1 MDIGLTNKVVV
12 ITGAGSGIGLA
23 CAKAFAAEGAYVV
36 GGDRSTAALAEIA
49 GPGSVLPVELDLL
62 SPAGPKALIDRAVRE
77 HGVVDVLV
85 NNLGGAL
92 HRDSFLDVDDA
103 GWEAMFDLNFTCGV
117 RSCRAA
123 LPVMVE
129 RGRGAIVSIASDAGR
144 QPDPFYVDYCAAK
157 AAVLSLVKSLSIEFG
172 PKGVRANAV
181 APGPT
186 LTPGLIEFF
195 ATSAAP
201 KWGMTTEAA
210 IDHFARNIR
219 KLPLGKLGTAEDVAA
234 LVLFLSSDLARQI
247 TGSTFGVDGGV
258 MHVM

>member
-1 MDIGLTNKVVV
+1 METGLKGRVVV
-12 ITGAGSGIGLA
+12 ITGANSGIGLA
-23 CAKAFAAEGAYVV
+23 CAEAFAAEGARVV
-36 GGDRSTAALAEIA
+36 GGDRSVSSMSRIE
-49 GPGSVLPVELDLL
+49 GVLPVEADLL
-62 SPAGPKALIDRAVRE
+62 TASGPRALVDRAVRE
-77 HGVVDVLV
+77 FGGVDVLV
-85 NNLGGAL
+85 NNLGGAK

-103 GWEAMFDLNFTCGV
+103 AWQETLDLNFTCGV
-117 RSCRAA
+117 RACRAV
-123 LPVMVE
+123 LPVMVD

-144 QPDPFYVDYCAAK
+144 QPDPFYVDYCVAK
-157 AAVLSLVKSLSIEFG
+157 AAIISLVKSLSIEFG

-210 IDHFARNIR
+210 IDHFAKDIR
-219 KLPLGKLGTAEDVAA
+219 KLPLGKLGDPSDVAA
-234 LVLFLSSDLARQI
+234 MVVFLASDLAKQV

>member
-1 MDIGLTNKVVV
+1 METGLAGKVVV
-12 ITGAGSGIGLA
+12 ITGANSGIGLA
-23 CAKAFAAEGAYVV
+23 CARAFAAEGARVV
-36 GGDRSTAALAEIA
+36 GGDRATGALAGIAEA
-49 GPGSVLPVELDLL
+49 GPVLPVEIDLL
-62 SPAGPKALIDRAVRE
+62 AATGPRTLVDRAVRE
-77 HGVVDVLV
+77 HGTVDVLV
-85 NNLGGAL
+85 NNLGGPR

-103 GWEAMFDLNFTCGV
+103 AWQATFDLNFTCGV
-117 RSCRAA
+117 RACRAA
-123 LPVMVE
+123 LPVMVA

-144 QPDPFYVDYCAAK
+144 QPDPVFVDYCVAK

-186 LTPGLIEFF
+186 LTPGLIAFF
-195 ATSAAP
+195 ETSAAP

-219 KLPLGKLGTAEDVAA
+219 KLPLGKLGTPEDVAA
-234 LVLFLSSDLARQI
+234 VVIFLASDLAKQI

-258 MHVM
+258 MHAM

>member
-1 MDIGLTNKVVV
+1 METGLAGKVVV

-23 CAKAFAAEGAYVV
+23 CARLFAAEGAHVV
-36 GGDRSTAALAEIA
+36 AGDRSTGALADLHAA
-49 GPGSVLPVELDLL
+49 GTVLPVEIDLL
-62 SPAGPKALIDRAVRE
+62 APTGPQALIDRAVQQ
-77 HGVVDVLV
+77 HGRVDVLV
-85 NNLGGAL
+85 NNLGGAQ
-92 HRDSFLDVDDA
+92 HRDSFLDVNDA
-103 GWEAMFDLNFTCGV
+103 AWQATFDLNFTCGV

-123 LPVMVE
+123 LPVMIE
-129 RGRGAIVSIASDAGR
+129 HGGGSIVSIASDAGR
-144 QPDPFYVDYCAAK
+144 QPDPFYVDYCVAK

-195 ATSAAP
+195 EKSAAP
-201 KWGMTTEAA
+201 KWGMTTDGA
-210 IDHFARNIR
+210 IDHFAKNIR

-234 LVLFLSSDLARQI
+234 IVVFLASDLAKQI